1 MNNYYDYVFWNEENY
16 IKNIS
21 DAYSRQFLLAAM
33 LIPLLISLSLS
44 IFTGYS
50 TILLVVY
57 SLTFYLYQGPLRLK
71 NHWIPNII
79 INAFC
84 MGFLIFA
91 YPFLVQTS
99 TITPEFIYFSIL
111 FFCYIS
117 FFEIAHQFEH
127 FKMEDNYTIIE
138 ALGVKRS
145 VIMSTALIILV
156 PLSAGIILLNYNL
169 SLHILILTSVIS
181 GFRAYRL
188 RKILGNPEEF
198 LYVRQSWHKFY
209 TTFEGLFYVLIL
221 LII

>member
-1 MNNYYDYVFWNEENY
+1 
-16 IKNIS
+16 
-21 DAYSRQFLLAAM
+21 
-33 LIPLLISLSLS
+33 
-44 IFTGYS
+44 
-50 TILLVVY
+50 
-57 SLTFYLYQGPLRLK
+57 
-71 NHWIPNII
+71 
-79 INAFC
+79 
-84 MGFLIFA
+84 
-91 YPFLVQTS
+91 
-99 TITPEFIYFSIL
+99 
-111 FFCYIS
+111 
-117 FFEIAHQFEH
+117 
-127 FKMEDNYTIIE
+127 MEDNYTIIE